1 MPRPYAKPTPKVKAQ
16 TAEAKP
22 VETKKEPDSARE
34 PAGVK
39 APETPPQANQPG
51 SSSTGPGDDVTYQQ
65 TEAAYEFAALLDCLD
80 SDDKLQKVV
89 YLFLTRVYSV
99 FRPEKLPQV
108 GELLAKYDLKLKTL
122 VGAVAAKYLTKDS
135 AENLL
140 KDLVRGVTKGA
151 DTELG
156 WSTELEEANRSL
168 DEAIGYLDLDYPDAA
183 DKVRQNRRSRPKGVE
198 EKGKG
203 KGLRQALEAS
213 RVPRA
218 KERVQERARTQF
230 RTPAILTTQRPVA
243 TSWTSTKMPCIRSG

>member
-1 MPRPYAKPTPKVKAQ
+1 M
-16 TAEAKP
+16 
-22 VETKKEPDSARE
+22 
-34 PAGVK
+34 
-39 APETPPQANQPG
+39 QANQPG

-65 TEAAYEFAALLDCLD
+65 TEAAYDFAALLDCL

-108 GELLAKYDLKLKTL
+108 GELLAKCDLKLKTL

-183 DKVRQNRRSRPKGVE
+183 DKVRQNRQQTR
-198 EKGKG
+198 EKERASPIGTAPG
-203 KGLRQALEAS
+203 LRQGSLRQALEAP